1 MTRLRQSRS
10 RRSSA
15 NATRHHVLLL
25 ILPFL
30 LLLIEPSISTWEQS
44 NDPDRLCS
52 SPSTGQK
59 LTGYAST
66 PDCRGYVYC
75 ADGYLM
81 GGVISCWPNQLF
93 DGRICTRWQDVD
105 TSNCPE
111 LDDAMMMPELKDG
124 NANEKRFFCGVSA
137 SNAKRV
143 CEPCP
148 GGSRLECTDVTHNCF
163 AGITGCPTGGG
174 AAQSSSSS
182 NNGNP
187 LGAAS
192 SSSSNGNP
200 PPPPPATRRPTL
212 RPVNPPPPTPPPTRR
227 VTSRPTRFP
236 TRRPVAAVDNNDEN
250 FGDADSSSSNN
261 NNNNVEA
268 SAVTVNDNPSAPSPS
283 NNNDDNDDNNHPT
296 NSDMTNDVYLHGKL
310 RSSYYCGYSWELAG
324 RACA

>member
-163 AGITGCPTGGG
+163 AGITGCPTGG
-174 AAQSSSSS
+174 AAQSSSS

-187 LGAAS
+187 LAAS
-192 SSSSNGNP
+192 SSSSNGN